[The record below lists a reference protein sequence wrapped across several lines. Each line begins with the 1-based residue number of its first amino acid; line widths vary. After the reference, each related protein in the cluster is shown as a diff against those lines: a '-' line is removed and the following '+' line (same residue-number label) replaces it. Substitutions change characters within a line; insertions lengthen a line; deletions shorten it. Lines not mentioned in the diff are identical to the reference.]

1 MIFFDTETCG
11 FHGPVVLLQWAEDDG
26 PVSLHS
32 VWTNKVRET
41 MELIEEITYHE
52 GGVCGFNLAF
62 DWFHLCQL
70 YTTLRL
76 LPSGERPDPE
86 AYALKEPEARFGPCL
101 KPQGAFDIMLHARK
115 GPYQSTMDR
124 KDIKIK
130 RVPTALA
137 WALRDELDARIPLKD
152 IYFARKKDV
161 SKRWDIED
169 IIDDFGNTDPDFKN
183 IILRFAPSSA
193 LKALAQDALG
203 IDTEM
208 IKFFADVEPPRESMP
223 EELGYAPFALAI
235 GQPGAWNGAW
245 PDHGKLGIHITHWA
259 YNEIARKYATD
270 DVRYLQQLYDY
281 FERPPINDDDSILSC
296 VVGAVRWRGF
306 KIDVEKM
313 KALREDAMQR
323 SVALKDKFNF
333 NSPKVCKTYLMQ
345 AMDST
350 ERLTLNT
357 GTKSIVLEGIAKWK
371 ESAVC
376 EKCNGA
382 GCNDCE
388 DGLVPTANL
397 HPAAVRA
404 KEILAARR
412 GQKEIELYDKLIQAG
427 RFHASFN
434 VIGTFT
440 SRMSG
445 SDGLNPQGIKRGEE
459 VRSCF
464 TLADDEL
471 ILCGGDFDGFEVCL
485 ADAVYGD
492 PELRKDL
499 QTGKKIHALFGMQ
512 LFPGHTYEEIVATK
526 DLKDDAN
533 LYTRA
538 KNGVFAMLYGGES
551 FTLQNRVGISAEA
564 ADEGYQ
570 RWIAKYK
577 VWGEERKK
585 YFDAFCSMRQPGGI
599 GTVVEWHEPQDYIE
613 SMFGFRRYF
622 TLENKICKTLF
633 ELANEPPKSWNEI
646 KIKVVRREREQTA
659 TGAVRSALFASAF
672 ALQAANMRAAA
683 NHVIQSSGAQ
693 KTKELQV
700 RIWTLQP
707 AGINHW
713 RVQPLNIHDEVM
725 APTHPSC
732 IEEEKEIVKQFL
744 DETRPF
750 VPLIAMKWK
759 THLTTWADK

>member
-1 MIFFDTETCG
+1 MIFFDTEGCG
-11 FHGPVVLLQWAEDDG
+11 LYGPTILIQYAEDEDD
-26 PVSLHS
+26 VSLHS
-32 VWTNKVRET
+32 VWTTPVKET
-41 MELIEEITYHE
+41 LELIEEITYHE
-52 GGVCGFNLAF
+52 GGICAFNLSF
-62 DWFHLCQL
+62 DWFHICQL

-76 LPSGERPDPE
+76 LPGGQRPDPE
-86 AYALKEPEARFGPCL
+86 EYALKEPEGRFGPCL
-101 KPQGAFDIMLHARK
+101 KPMGAFDIMLHARK

-124 KDIKIK
+124 KDIRVK

-137 WALRDELDARIPLKD
+137 WMLRDELDKRIPLKD
-152 IYFARKKDV
+152 IYFARKKDP

-169 IIDDFGNTDPDFKN
+169 ITDDFGEVVPEFKN
-183 IILRFAPSSA
+183 IVLRFAPSSA

-203 IDTEM
+203 VDTES
-208 IKFFADVEPPRESMP
+208 IKFFADVEPPKESRP
-223 EELGYAPFALAI
+223 VELGYAPYALAV
-235 GQPGAWNGAW
+235 GKPGAWNGAW
-245 PDHGKLGIHITHWA
+245 PDHGKISVHITHWA
-259 YNEIARKYATD
+259 YNRLAREYASD
-270 DVRYLQQLYDY
+270 DVVYLQKLYDY
-281 FERPPINDDDSILSC
+281 FGRPEINDDDSILAC

-306 KIDVEKM
+306 KIDVERM
-313 KALREDAMQR
+313 QALRDAAAEK
-323 SVALKDKFNF
+323 SAALKKKFNF
-333 NSPKVCKTYLMQ
+333 NSPKVCKTYLYQ
-345 AMDST
+345 AMDAT
-350 ERLTLNT
+350 ERLTLND
-357 GTKSIVLEGIAKWK
+357 GTKGIVLEGISKWK
-371 ESAVC
+371 ESDVC
-376 EKCNGA
+376 DKCNGA
-382 GCNDCE
+382 GCNSCE
-388 DGLVPTANL
+388 DGLLPTDRP

-404 KEILAARR
+404 REILDARR
-412 GQKEIELYDKLIQAG
+412 GQKEIELYDKLIKAG

-445 SDGLNPQGIKRGEE
+445 ADGLNPQGIKRGKE

-464 TLADDEL
+464 PLADDEL

-499 QTGKKIHALFGMQ
+499 ETGKKIHALFGMQ
-512 LFPGHTYEEIVATK
+512 LFPGHTYEQIMATK

-533 LYTRA
+533 LYGRA

-551 FTLQNRVGISAEA
+551 YTLQNRVGISAEA

-599 GTVVEWHEPQDYIE
+599 GTAVEWHDPEDYIE

-622 TLENKICKTLF
+622 TLENSICKTLF
-633 ELANEPPKSWNEI
+633 ELANDPPKSWHEI
-646 KIKVVRREREQTA
+646 KIKVVRRDREQTA

-700 RIWTLQP
+700 KIWTLQP

-725 APTHPSC
+725 APTHPSI
-732 IEEEKEIVKQFL
+732 IEEEKKIVSDFL
-744 DETRPF
+744 DETRPA
-750 VPLIAMKWK
+750 VPLIAMTWA
-759 THLTTWADK
+759 THLGTWADK